1 MDTHTGAG
9 SDHACRS
16 RASRLPAWGWAF
28 LRGSLYDPKIMF
40 DRVSIQ
46 RAPKAPVVLAVF
58 SDAKLLAKDERN
70 SARDA
75 ALTAASFRADLGETT
90 AASDGTILVGLGKKA
105 DLQAKEA
112 RIAGA
117 RLVRGLERMKASKV
131 RLAFEGMLPAK
142 DARDLGQ
149 SMGEGVGLANW
160 RVDAFDGVA
169 TQRQPRAG
177 VLAIDAGAGA
187 FSEGFARGLEIA
199 ASVNEARRIAA
210 TPPNICTP
218 NWFAGQA
225 KKLARDTGMTCKVIS
240 FADAK
245 RLGMGGMVAVGQG
258 SDEKSLIAIVEYKP
272 KKLSAKARGK
282 TLALVGKTLTYDT
295 GGYSLKVNNGMKGMK
310 YDKCGGAAVFGAMHA
325 IAHAKL
331 PIHVV
336 ALFPAAENMVS
347 SNAYRPDDI
356 ITMYNGTTVE
366 VTNTDAEGRLVL
378 ADAISYG
385 CEKYKPTTM
394 IELSTLTGGVVTAL
408 GSWSAGYFCD
418 SAPLREAIE
427 SSAERTCE
435 KVWRLPLWKEHKDHM
450 KSQHADIINSNPSRL
465 AHPIQGAAF
474 LDFFVDKSVPFAHI
488 DIAGVA
494 NSDAASDLCVSG
506 PTGYGVR
513 LLVDLVEGMC

>member
-1 MDTHTGAG
+1 
-9 SDHACRS
+9 
-16 RASRLPAWGWAF
+16 
-28 LRGSLYDPKIMF
+28 MF
-40 DRVSIQ
+40 DRISIVRAAKAVSI
-46 RAPKAPVVLAVF
+46 LAVF
-58 SDAKLLAKDERN
+58 SDDKTLSKTDRN
-70 SARDA
+70 AARDA
-75 ALTAASFRADLGETT
+75 AVAAASFRADLGETT
-90 AASDGTILVGLGKKA
+90 AASDGTVIVGLGKKA
-105 DLQAKEA
+105 EFKSKEA
-112 RIAGA
+112 RTAGA
-117 RLVRGLERMKASKV
+117 RCVRGLERMKIAKA
-131 RLAFEGMLPAK
+131 RLAFGGMFESKDQRELGQCFGEGMAI
-142 DARDLGQ
+142 
-149 SMGEGVGLANW
+149 ANW
-160 RVDAFDGVA
+160 RVDMFDGKS
-169 TQRQPRAG
+169 TQRAPRAG
-177 VLAIDAGAGA
+177 TLSIDGGTGV

-199 ASVNEARRIAA
+199 TSVNEARRIAS

-218 NWFAGQA
+218 NWFAGET
-225 KKLARDTGMTCKVIS
+225 KKLAKAAGMVFKLIS
-240 FADAK
+240 FAEAK
-245 RLGMGGMVAVGQG
+245 KLGMGGIVAVGQG
-258 SDEKSLIAIVEYKP
+258 SAERSLIAILEYKP
-272 KKLSAKARGK
+272 KRVSAKARGK

-356 ITMYNGTTVE
+356 ITMYDGTTVE

-408 GSWSAGYFCD
+408 GPWSAGYFCD
-418 SAPLREAIE
+418 DAPLRDAIE
-427 SSAERTCE
+427 SSSARTGE

-474 LDFFVDKSVPFAHI
+474 LDYFVDKSVPFAHI

-494 NSDAASDLCVSG
+494 NSESPSELCVAG
-506 PTGYGVR
+506 PNGYGVR
-513 LLVDLVEGMC
+513 MLIDIAESMC

>member
-1 MDTHTGAG
+1 
-9 SDHACRS
+9 
-16 RASRLPAWGWAF
+16 
-28 LRGSLYDPKIMF
+28 MF
-40 DRVSIQ
+40 DRISIVRAAKAVSI
-46 RAPKAPVVLAVF
+46 LAVF
-58 SDAKLLAKDERN
+58 SDDKTLSKTDRN
-70 SARDA
+70 AARDA
-75 ALTAASFRADLGETT
+75 AVAAASFRADLGETT
-90 AASDGTILVGLGKKA
+90 AASDGTVIVGLGKKA
-105 DLQAKEA
+105 EFKSKEA
-112 RIAGA
+112 RTAGA
-117 RLVRGLERMKASKV
+117 RCVRGLERMKIAKA
-131 RLAFEGMLPAK
+131 RLAFGAMFESKDQRELGQCFGEGM
-142 DARDLGQ
+142 
-149 SMGEGVGLANW
+149 SIANW
-160 RVDAFDGVA
+160 RVDMFDGKS
-169 TQRQPRAG
+169 TQRAPRAG
-177 VLAIDAGAGA
+177 TLSIDGGTGV

-199 ASVNEARRIAA
+199 TSVNEARRIAS

-218 NWFAGQA
+218 NWFAGET
-225 KKLARDTGMTCKVIS
+225 KKLAKAAGMVFKLIS
-240 FADAK
+240 FAEAK
-245 RLGMGGMVAVGQG
+245 KLGMGGIVAVGQG
-258 SDEKSLIAIVEYKP
+258 SAERSLIAILEYKP
-272 KKLSAKARGK
+272 KRVSAKARGK

-356 ITMYNGTTVE
+356 ITMYDGTTVE

-408 GSWSAGYFCD
+408 GPWSAGYFCD
-418 SAPLREAIE
+418 DAPLRDAIE
-427 SSAERTCE
+427 SSSARTGE

-474 LDFFVDKSVPFAHI
+474 LDYFVDKSVPFAHI

-494 NSDAASDLCVSG
+494 NSESPSELCVAG
-506 PTGYGVR
+506 PNGYGVR
-513 LLVDLVEGMC
+513 MLIDIAESMC

>member
-1 MDTHTGAG
+1 M
-9 SDHACRS
+9 
-16 RASRLPAWGWAF
+16 
-28 LRGSLYDPKIMF
+28 YDRITI
-40 DRVSIQ
+40 S
-46 RAPKAPVVLAVF
+46 RAPKAGAVF
-58 SDAKLLAKDERN
+58 ATFSDDRALPKSDR
-70 SARDA
+70 SATRDA
-75 ALTAASFRADLGETT
+75 AVSAASFRAELGETT
-90 AASDGTILVGLGKKA
+90 SASDGSVILGLGKKA
-105 DLQAKEA
+105 DFNAKAA
-112 RIAGA
+112 RSVGA
-117 RLVRGLERMKASKV
+117 RLVRGLERMKVAKA
-131 RLAFEGMLPAK
+131 RLAFSGLFG
-142 DARDLGQ
+142 AREARELAQ
-149 SMGEGVGLANW
+149 AMGEGMGLANW
-160 RVDAFDGVA
+160 RVDMFDGKA
-169 TQRQPRAG
+169 AQRAPRAG
-177 VLAIDAGAGA
+177 SLAIDAGAGA
-187 FSEGFARGLEIA
+187 FGDGFARGLEIA
-199 ASVNEARRIAA
+199 SSVNEARRIAA

-218 NWFAGQA
+218 NWFAGEA
-225 KKLARDTGMTCKVIS
+225 KKLARGAGLSFKLIS
-240 FADAK
+240 FNDAK
-245 RLGMGGMVAVGQG
+245 KFGMGGIVAVGQG
-258 SDEKSLIAIVEYKP
+258 SDEKSLIAILEYKP
-272 KKLSAKARGK
+272 KRTSAKARGK

-385 CEKYKPTTM
+385 CEKYKPTAM
-394 IELSTLTGGVVTAL
+394 VELSTLTGGVVTAL

-418 SAPLREAIE
+418 DAPLRDAIE
-427 SSAERTCE
+427 SSSERTGE

-513 LLVDLVEGMC
+513 LLVGLVEGMC

>member
-1 MDTHTGAG
+1 
-9 SDHACRS
+9 
-16 RASRLPAWGWAF
+16 
-28 LRGSLYDPKIMF
+28 MF
-40 DRVSIQ
+40 DRISIVRAAKAVSI
-46 RAPKAPVVLAVF
+46 LAVF
-58 SDAKLLAKDERN
+58 SDDKTLSKTDRN
-70 SARDA
+70 AAREA
-75 ALTAASFRADLGETT
+75 AVAAASFRADLGETT
-90 AASDGTILVGLGKKA
+90 AASDGTVIVGLGKKA
-105 DLQAKEA
+105 EFKSKEA
-112 RIAGA
+112 RTAGA
-117 RLVRGLERMKASKV
+117 RCVRGLERMKIAKA
-131 RLAFEGMLPAK
+131 RLAFGAMFESKDQRELGQCFGEGMAI
-142 DARDLGQ
+142 
-149 SMGEGVGLANW
+149 ANW
-160 RVDAFDGVA
+160 RVDMFDGKS
-169 TQRQPRAG
+169 TQRAPRAG
-177 VLAIDAGAGA
+177 TLSIDGGTGV

-199 ASVNEARRIAA
+199 TSVNEARRIAS

-218 NWFAGQA
+218 NWFAGET
-225 KKLARDTGMTCKVIS
+225 KKLAKAAGMVFKLIS
-240 FADAK
+240 FAEAK
-245 RLGMGGMVAVGQG
+245 KLGMGGIVAVGQG
-258 SDEKSLIAIVEYKP
+258 SAERSLIAILEYKP
-272 KKLSAKARGK
+272 KRVSAKARGK

-295 GGYSLKVNNGMKGMK
+295 GGYSLKVNNGMKGTK

-356 ITMYNGTTVE
+356 ITMYDGTTVE

-408 GSWSAGYFCD
+408 GPWSAGYFCD
-418 SAPLREAIE
+418 DAPLRDAIE
-427 SSAERTCE
+427 SSSARTGE

-474 LDFFVDKSVPFAHI
+474 LDYFVDKSVPFAHI

-494 NSDAASDLCVSG
+494 NSESPSELCVAG
-506 PTGYGVR
+506 PNGYGVR
-513 LLVDLVEGMC
+513 MLIDIAESMC

>member
-1 MDTHTGAG
+1 
-9 SDHACRS
+9 
-16 RASRLPAWGWAF
+16 
-28 LRGSLYDPKIMF
+28 MF
-40 DRVSIQ
+40 DRISIVRAAKAVSI
-46 RAPKAPVVLAVF
+46 LAVF
-58 SDAKLLAKDERN
+58 SDEKTLSKTDRN
-70 SARDA
+70 AARDA
-75 ALTAASFRADLGETT
+75 AVAAASFRADLGETT
-90 AASDGTILVGLGKKA
+90 AASDGTVIVGLGKKA
-105 DLQAKEA
+105 EFKSKEA
-112 RIAGA
+112 RTAGA
-117 RLVRGLERMKASKV
+117 RCVRGLERMKIAKA
-131 RLAFEGMLPAK
+131 RLAFGAMFESKDQRELGQCFGEGMAI
-142 DARDLGQ
+142 
-149 SMGEGVGLANW
+149 ANW
-160 RVDAFDGVA
+160 RVDMFDGKS
-169 TQRQPRAG
+169 TQRAPRAG
-177 VLAIDAGAGA
+177 TLSIDGGTGV

-199 ASVNEARRIAA
+199 TSVNEARRIAS

-218 NWFAGQA
+218 NWFAGET
-225 KKLARDTGMTCKVIS
+225 KKLAKAAGMVFKLIS
-240 FADAK
+240 FAEAK
-245 RLGMGGMVAVGQG
+245 KLGMGGIVAVGQG
-258 SDEKSLIAIVEYKP
+258 SAERSLIAILEYKP
-272 KKLSAKARGK
+272 KRVSAKARGK

-295 GGYSLKVNNGMKGMK
+295 GGYSLKVNNGMKGTK

-356 ITMYNGTTVE
+356 ITMYDGTTVE

-408 GSWSAGYFCD
+408 GPWSAGYFCD
-418 SAPLREAIE
+418 DAPLRDAIE
-427 SSAERTCE
+427 SSSARTGE

-474 LDFFVDKSVPFAHI
+474 LDYFVDKSVPFAHI

-494 NSDAASDLCVSG
+494 NSESPSELCVAG
-506 PTGYGVR
+506 PNGYGVR
-513 LLVDLVEGMC
+513 MLIDIAESMC

>member
-1 MDTHTGAG
+1 
-9 SDHACRS
+9 
-16 RASRLPAWGWAF
+16 
-28 LRGSLYDPKIMF
+28 MF
-40 DRVSIQ
+40 DRITTV
-46 RAPKAPVVLAVF
+46 RAPKAAAILAAH
-58 SDAKLLAKDERN
+58 SDDRALPKPDRN
-70 SARDA
+70 AARDA
-75 ALTAASFRADLGETT
+75 AVAAASFRAELGETT
-90 AASDGTILVGLGKKA
+90 AAADGSVILGLGKKA
-105 DLQAKEA
+105 DLNA
-112 RIAGA
+112 RAARSAGA
-117 RLVRGLERMKASKV
+117 RLVRGLERMKLAKV
-131 RLAFEGMLPAK
+131 RIAFGGAFDARQARELGQAFGEGM
-142 DARDLGQ
+142 
-149 SMGEGVGLANW
+149 GLANW
-160 RVDAFDGVA
+160 RVDMFDGKA
-169 TQRQPRAG
+169 TQRAPRAG
-177 VLAIDAGAGA
+177 TLAIDAGEGA
-187 FSEGFARGLEIA
+187 FADGFARGLEVA
-199 ASVNEARRIAA
+199 TSVNEARRIAA

-218 NWFAGQA
+218 TWFAGEARKLAKAAGLSFRLISFNDA
-225 KKLARDTGMTCKVIS
+225 KK
-240 FADAK
+240 
-245 RLGMGGMVAVGQG
+245 LGMGGIVAVGQG
-258 SDEKSLIAIVEYKP
+258 SDEKSLIAILEYKP
-272 KKLSAKARGK
+272 KRVSAKARGK

-331 PIHVV
+331 PLHVV

-385 CEKYKPTTM
+385 CEKYKPTAM
-394 IELSTLTGGVVTAL
+394 VELSTLTGGVVTAL

-418 SAPLREAIE
+418 DAGLRDAIE
-427 SSAERTCE
+427 SSSERTGE

-474 LDFFVDKSVPFAHI
+474 LDFFVDKGVPFAHI

-494 NSDAASDLCVSG
+494 NSEAAGDLCVAG

>member
-1 MDTHTGAG
+1 
-9 SDHACRS
+9 
-16 RASRLPAWGWAF
+16 
-28 LRGSLYDPKIMF
+28 MF
-40 DRVSIQ
+40 DRISIV

-58 SDAKLLAKDERN
+58 SDDKSLAKGDRN
-70 SARDA
+70 ATRDA
-75 ALTAASFRADLGETT
+75 AVQLVSFRAELGETT
-90 AASDGTILVGLGKKA
+90 AANDGTVILGLGKKA
-105 DLQAKEA
+105 DFNAKSA
-112 RIAGA
+112 RTAGA
-117 RLVRGLERMKASKV
+117 RLVRGLERMKCAKV
-131 RLAFEGMLPAK
+131 TFAFGGLFGAK
-142 DARDLGQ
+142 EQRELGQ
-149 SMGEGVGLANW
+149 AMGEGLAIANW
-160 RVDAFDGVA
+160 RVDMFDGKA
-169 TQRQPRAG
+169 TQRAPRAG
-177 VLAIDAGAGA
+177 NLAIDAGNGA
-187 FSEGFARGLEIA
+187 FADGFARGLEIG

-218 NWFAGQA
+218 NWFAGEA
-225 KKLARDTGMTCKVIS
+225 KKLAKSAGLTCRVIS

-245 RLGMGGMVAVGQG
+245 KLGMGGIVAVGQG
-258 SDEKSLIAIVEYKP
+258 SDEKSLIAILEYKP
-272 KKLSAKARGK
+272 KRVSAKARGK

-331 PIHVV
+331 PLHVV

-378 ADAISYG
+378 ADAISYA
-385 CEKYKPTTM
+385 CEKYKPSTM

-408 GSWSAGYFCD
+408 GCWSAGYFCD
-418 SAPLREAIE
+418 DAKLRDAIE
-427 SSAERTCE
+427 SAADRTGE

-488 DIAGVA
+488 DIAGVG
-494 NSDAASDLCVSG
+494 NSESAGDLCVAG

-513 LLVDLVEGMC
+513 MLIDIAEGMC

>member
-1 MDTHTGAG
+1 
-9 SDHACRS
+9 
-16 RASRLPAWGWAF
+16 
-28 LRGSLYDPKIMF
+28 MF
-40 DRVSIQ
+40 DRISIA
-46 RAPKAPVVLAVF
+46 RAPKAPVVLAVW
-58 SDAKLLAKDERN
+58 SDEKSLAKADR
-70 SARDA
+70 SASRDA
-75 ALTAASFRADLGETT
+75 AVRSASFRAELGETT
-90 AASDGTILVGLGKKA
+90 AADDGTVVLGLGKKA
-105 DLQAKEA
+105 EFNA
-112 RIAGA
+112 RSARTAGA
-117 RLVRGLERMKASKV
+117 RLVRGLERMKC
-131 RLAFEGMLPAK
+131 AK
-142 DARDLGQ
+142 ARIGFGGVFGAKEQRELGQ
-149 SMGEGVGLANW
+149 AMGEGLAIANW
-160 RVDAFDGVA
+160 RVDMFDGKA
-169 TQRQPRAG
+169 TQRAPRAG
-177 VLAIDAGAGA
+177 NLAIDAGNGA
-187 FSEGFARGLEIA
+187 FADGFARGLEVG

-218 NWFAGQA
+218 NWFAGEA
-225 KKLARDTGMTCKVIS
+225 RKLAKSAGLTCKVIS

-245 RLGMGGMVAVGQG
+245 KLGMGGIVAVGQG
-258 SDEKSLIAIVEYKP
+258 SDEKSLIAILEYKP
-272 KKLSAKARGK
+272 KRVSAKAR
-282 TLALVGKTLTYDT
+282 GKTLTYDT

-310 YDKCGGAAVFGAMHA
+310 YDKCCGAAVFGAMHA

-331 PIHVV
+331 PLHVV

-385 CEKYKPTTM
+385 CEKYRPTTM

-408 GSWSAGYFCD
+408 GCWSAGYFCD
-418 SAPLREAIE
+418 DAKLRDAIE
-427 SSAERTCE
+427 SAADRTGE

-488 DIAGVA
+488 DIAGVG
-494 NSDAASDLCVSG
+494 NSESAGDLCVAG

-513 LLVDLVEGMC
+513 MLVDIAEGMC

>member
-1 MDTHTGAG
+1 
-9 SDHACRS
+9 
-16 RASRLPAWGWAF
+16 
-28 LRGSLYDPKIMF
+28 MF
-40 DRVSIQ
+40 DRISIVRAAKAVSI
-46 RAPKAPVVLAVF
+46 LAVF
-58 SDAKLLAKDERN
+58 SDDKTLGKSDRN
-70 SARDA
+70 AARDA
-75 ALTAASFRADLGETT
+75 AVAAASFRADLGETT
-90 AASDGTILVGLGKKA
+90 AASDGTVIVGLGKKA
-105 DLQAKEA
+105 EFKSKEA
-112 RIAGA
+112 RTAGA
-117 RLVRGLERMKASKV
+117 RCVRGLERMKIAKA
-131 RLAFEGMLPAK
+131 RLAFGAMFESKDQRELGQCFGEGMAI
-142 DARDLGQ
+142 
-149 SMGEGVGLANW
+149 ANW
-160 RVDAFDGVA
+160 RVDMFDGKS
-169 TQRQPRAG
+169 TQRAPRAG
-177 VLAIDAGAGA
+177 TLSIDGGTGV

-199 ASVNEARRIAA
+199 TSVNEARRIAS

-218 NWFAGQA
+218 NWFAGET
-225 KKLARDTGMTCKVIS
+225 KKLAKAAGMVFKLIS
-240 FADAK
+240 FAEAK
-245 RLGMGGMVAVGQG
+245 KLGMGGIVAVGQG
-258 SDEKSLIAIVEYKP
+258 SAERSLIAILEYKP
-272 KKLSAKARGK
+272 KRVSAKARGK

-295 GGYSLKVNNGMKGMK
+295 GGYSLKVNNGMKGTK

-356 ITMYNGTTVE
+356 ITMYDGTTVE

-408 GSWSAGYFCD
+408 GPWSAGYFCD
-418 SAPLREAIE
+418 DAPLRDAIE
-427 SSAERTCE
+427 SSSARTGE

-474 LDFFVDKSVPFAHI
+474 LDYFVDKSVPFAHI

-494 NSDAASDLCVSG
+494 NSESPSELCVAG
-506 PTGYGVR
+506 PNGYGVR
-513 LLVDLVEGMC
+513 MLIDIAESMC

>member
-1 MDTHTGAG
+1 
-9 SDHACRS
+9 
-16 RASRLPAWGWAF
+16 
-28 LRGSLYDPKIMF
+28 MF
-40 DRVSIQ
+40 DRISIVRAAKAVSI
-46 RAPKAPVVLAVF
+46 LAVF
-58 SDAKLLAKDERN
+58 SDEKTLSKTDRN
-70 SARDA
+70 AARDA
-75 ALTAASFRADLGETT
+75 AVAAASFRADLGETT
-90 AASDGTILVGLGKKA
+90 AASDGTVIVGLGKKA
-105 DLQAKEA
+105 EFKSKEA
-112 RIAGA
+112 RTAGA
-117 RLVRGLERMKASKV
+117 RCVRGLERMKIAKA
-131 RLAFEGMLPAK
+131 RLAFGAMLEAKDQRVFGQCFGEGMAI
-142 DARDLGQ
+142 
-149 SMGEGVGLANW
+149 ANW
-160 RVDAFDGVA
+160 RVDMFDGKS
-169 TQRQPRAG
+169 TQRAPRAG
-177 VLAIDAGAGA
+177 TLSIDGGTGV

-199 ASVNEARRIAA
+199 TSVNEARRIAS

-218 NWFAGQA
+218 NWFAGET
-225 KKLARDTGMTCKVIS
+225 KKLAKAAGMVFKLIS
-240 FADAK
+240 FAEAK
-245 RLGMGGMVAVGQG
+245 KLGMGGIVAVGQG
-258 SDEKSLIAIVEYKP
+258 SAERSLIAILEYKP
-272 KKLSAKARGK
+272 KRVSAKARGK

-356 ITMYNGTTVE
+356 ITMYDGTTVE

-408 GSWSAGYFCD
+408 GPWSAGYFCD
-418 SAPLREAIE
+418 DAPLRDAIE
-427 SSAERTCE
+427 SSSARTGE

-474 LDFFVDKSVPFAHI
+474 LDYFVDKSVPFAHI

-494 NSDAASDLCVSG
+494 NSESPSELCVAG
-506 PTGYGVR
+506 PNGYGVR
-513 LLVDLVEGMC
+513 MLIDIAESMC

>member
-1 MDTHTGAG
+1 
-9 SDHACRS
+9 
-16 RASRLPAWGWAF
+16 
-28 LRGSLYDPKIMF
+28 MF
-40 DRVSIQ
+40 DSIKIA
-46 RAPKAPVVLAVF
+46 RAPKAAAVLAVY
-58 SDAKLLAKDERN
+58 SDDRGLAKAER
-70 SARDA
+70 SAARDA
-75 ALTAASFRADLGETT
+75 AVGAASFRADLGETT
-90 AASDGTILVGLGKKA
+90 AAGDGTVIVGLGKKA
-105 DLQAKEA
+105 DFNAKSA
-112 RIAGA
+112 RAAGA
-117 RLVRGLERMKASKV
+117 RLVRGLERMKIAKA
-131 RLAFEGMLPAK
+131 RIAFAGAFAQRDARELGQALGEGM
-142 DARDLGQ
+142 
-149 SMGEGVGLANW
+149 GLANW
-160 RVDAFDGVA
+160 RVDMFDGKA
-169 TQRQPRAG
+169 TQRAPRAG
-177 VLAIDAGAGA
+177 SLALDAGSDA
-187 FSEGFARGLEIA
+187 FGEGFARGLDIA

-218 NWFAGQA
+218 NWFAGEA
-225 KKLARDTGMTCKVIS
+225 RKLAKSAGLSCKVIS
-240 FADAK
+240 FADARK
-245 RLGMGGMVAVGQG
+245 LGMGGIVAVGQG
-258 SDEKSLIAIVEYKP
+258 SDEKSLIAILEYKP
-272 KKLSAKARGK
+272 KRTSAKARGK

-385 CEKYKPTTM
+385 CEKYKPTAM
-394 IELSTLTGGVVTAL
+394 VELSTLTGGVVTAL

-418 SAPLREAIE
+418 DAKLRDAIE
-427 SSAERTCE
+427 SSSERTGE

-474 LDFFVDKSVPFAHI
+474 LDFFVDKGVPFAHI

-494 NSDAASDLCVSG
+494 NSEAASDMLVAG

>member
-1 MDTHTGAG
+1 
-9 SDHACRS
+9 
-16 RASRLPAWGWAF
+16 
-28 LRGSLYDPKIMF
+28 MF
-40 DRVSIQ
+40 DRISIVRAAKAVSI
-46 RAPKAPVVLAVF
+46 LAVF
-58 SDAKLLAKDERN
+58 SDDKTLSKTDRN
-70 SARDA
+70 AARDA
-75 ALTAASFRADLGETT
+75 AVAAASFRADLGETT
-90 AASDGTILVGLGKKA
+90 AASDGTVIVGLGKKA
-105 DLQAKEA
+105 EFKSKEA
-112 RIAGA
+112 RTAGA
-117 RLVRGLERMKASKV
+117 RCVRGLERMKIAKA
-131 RLAFEGMLPAK
+131 RLAFGAMFESKDQRELGQCFGEGMAI
-142 DARDLGQ
+142 
-149 SMGEGVGLANW
+149 ANW
-160 RVDAFDGVA
+160 RVDMFDGKS
-169 TQRQPRAG
+169 TQRAPRAG
-177 VLAIDAGAGA
+177 TLSIDGGTGV

-199 ASVNEARRIAA
+199 TSVNEARRIAS

-218 NWFAGQA
+218 NWFAGET
-225 KKLARDTGMTCKVIS
+225 KKLAKAAGMVFKLIS
-240 FADAK
+240 FAEAK
-245 RLGMGGMVAVGQG
+245 KLGMGGIVAVGQG
-258 SDEKSLIAIVEYKP
+258 SAERSLIAILEYKP
-272 KKLSAKARGK
+272 KRVSAKARGK

-295 GGYSLKVNNGMKGMK
+295 GGYSLKVNNGMKGTK

-356 ITMYNGTTVE
+356 ITMYDGTTVE

-408 GSWSAGYFCD
+408 GPWSAGYFCD
-418 SAPLREAIE
+418 DAPLRDAIE
-427 SSAERTCE
+427 SSSARTGE

-474 LDFFVDKSVPFAHI
+474 LDYFVDKSVPFAHI

-494 NSDAASDLCVSG
+494 NSESPSELCVAG
-506 PTGYGVR
+506 PNGYGVR
-513 LLVDLVEGMC
+513 MLIDIAESMC

>member
-1 MDTHTGAG
+1 
-9 SDHACRS
+9 
-16 RASRLPAWGWAF
+16 
-28 LRGSLYDPKIMF
+28 MF
-40 DRVSIQ
+40 DRIKTA
-46 RAPKAPVVLAVF
+46 RAPKAPVVLAVY
-58 SDAKLLAKDERN
+58 SDEKSLAKGDR
-70 SARDA
+70 SAARDA
-75 ALTAASFRADLGETT
+75 ALASASFRAELGETI
-90 AASDGTILVGLGKKA
+90 AASDGTVILGLGKRA
-105 DLQAKEA
+105 DFNAKSA
-112 RIAGA
+112 RAAGA
-117 RLVRGLERMKASKV
+117 RLVRGLERMKLAKV
-131 RLAFEGMLPAK
+131 SLAFAGAFAAK
-142 DARDLGQ
+142 DAGEFAQ
-149 SMGEGVGLANW
+149 AMGEGVAIANW
-160 RVDAFDGVA
+160 RVDMFDGKA
-169 TQRQPRAG
+169 TQRTPRAG
-177 VLAIDAGAGA
+177 ALSIDAGGGA
-187 FSEGFARGLEIA
+187 FGSGFERGVRIG

-218 NWFAGQA
+218 NWFAGETR
-225 KKLARDTGMTCKVIS
+225 KLARAAGLTFKLIS
-240 FADAK
+240 FNDAK
-245 RLGMGGMVAVGQG
+245 KLGMGGIVAVGQG
-258 SDEKSLIAIVEYKP
+258 SDEKSLIAILEYKP
-272 KKLSAKARGK
+272 RKVAAKARGK

-336 ALFPAAENMVS
+336 ALFPTAENMVS

-418 SAPLREAIE
+418 DAALRDSIE
-427 SSAERTCE
+427 SASERTGE

-474 LDFFVDKSVPFAHI
+474 LDFFVDKRVPFAHI

-494 NSDAASDLCVSG
+494 SSEANGDLCVPG

-513 LLVDLVEGMC
+513 MLFDIAESMC

>member
-1 MDTHTGAG
+1 
-9 SDHACRS
+9 
-16 RASRLPAWGWAF
+16 
-28 LRGSLYDPKIMF
+28 MF
-40 DRVSIQ
+40 DRISIVRAAKAVSI
-46 RAPKAPVVLAVF
+46 LAVF
-58 SDAKLLAKDERN
+58 SDDKTLSKTDRN
-70 SARDA
+70 AARDA
-75 ALTAASFRADLGETT
+75 AVAAASFRADLGETT
-90 AASDGTILVGLGKKA
+90 AASDGTVIVGLGKKA
-105 DLQAKEA
+105 EFKSKEA
-112 RIAGA
+112 RTAGA
-117 RLVRGLERMKASKV
+117 RCVRGLERMKIAKA
-131 RLAFEGMLPAK
+131 RLAFGAMFESKDQRELGQCFGEGMAI
-142 DARDLGQ
+142 
-149 SMGEGVGLANW
+149 ANW
-160 RVDAFDGVA
+160 RVDMFDGKS
-169 TQRQPRAG
+169 TQRAPRAG
-177 VLAIDAGAGA
+177 TLSIDGGTGV

-199 ASVNEARRIAA
+199 TSVNEARRIAS

-218 NWFAGQA
+218 NWFAGET
-225 KKLARDTGMTCKVIS
+225 KKLAKAAGMVSKLIS
-240 FADAK
+240 FAEAK
-245 RLGMGGMVAVGQG
+245 KLGMGGIVAVGQG
-258 SDEKSLIAIVEYKP
+258 SAERSLIAILEYKP
-272 KKLSAKARGK
+272 KRVSAKARGK

-356 ITMYNGTTVE
+356 ITMYDGTTVE

-408 GSWSAGYFCD
+408 GPWSAGYFCD
-418 SAPLREAIE
+418 DAPLRDAIE
-427 SSAERTCE
+427 SSSARTGE

-474 LDFFVDKSVPFAHI
+474 LDYFVDKSVPFAHI

-494 NSDAASDLCVSG
+494 NSESPSELCVAG
-506 PTGYGVR
+506 PNGYGVR
-513 LLVDLVEGMC
+513 MLIDIAESMC

>member
-1 MDTHTGAG
+1 
-9 SDHACRS
+9 
-16 RASRLPAWGWAF
+16 
-28 LRGSLYDPKIMF
+28 MF
-40 DRVSIQ
+40 DRISIA
-46 RAPKAPVVLAVF
+46 RAPKAPVIFAVY
-58 SDAKLLAKDERN
+58 SDDKLLAKSDR
-70 SARDA
+70 SAARDA
-75 ALTAASFRADLGETT
+75 AVSAASFRAELGETT
-90 AASDGTILVGLGKKA
+90 AASDGSVILGLGKRA
-105 DLQAKEA
+105 DFNAKSA
-112 RIAGA
+112 RTAGA
-117 RLVRGLERMKASKV
+117 RLVRGLERMKVAKARV
-131 RLAFEGMLPAK
+131 AFDGHFAAR
-142 DARDLGQ
+142 DAREFGQ
-149 SMGEGVGLANW
+149 ALGEGVAIANW
-160 RVDAFDGVA
+160 RVDLFDGKS
-169 TQRQPRAG
+169 TQRAPRAG
-177 VLAIDAGAGA
+177 ALALDAGLGA
-187 FSEGFARGLEIA
+187 FADGFARGLEVG

-218 NWFAGQA
+218 NWFAGEA
-225 KKLARDTGMTCKVIS
+225 KKLARAAGLSFKLIS
-240 FADAK
+240 FKDAEK
-245 RLGMGGMVAVGQG
+245 LGMGGIVAVGQG
-258 SDEKSLIAIVEYKP
+258 SDEKSLIAILEYKP
-272 KKLSAKARGK
+272 KRVSSKARGK

-331 PIHVV
+331 PLHVV

-394 IELSTLTGGVVTAL
+394 VELSTLTGGVVTAL
-408 GSWSAGYFCD
+408 GCWSAGYFCD
-418 SAPLREAIE
+418 DARLRDAIE
-427 SSAERTCE
+427 SAADRTGE

-474 LDFFVDKSVPFAHI
+474 LDYFVDKSVPFAHI

-494 NSDAASDLCVSG
+494 NSDGPTDLCVAG
-506 PTGYGVR
+506 PSGYGVR
-513 LLVDLVEGMC
+513 LLVDLAESMC

>member
-1 MDTHTGAG
+1 
-9 SDHACRS
+9 
-16 RASRLPAWGWAF
+16 
-28 LRGSLYDPKIMF
+28 MF
-40 DRVSIQ
+40 DRISIVPAAKAVSI
-46 RAPKAPVVLAVF
+46 LAVF
-58 SDAKLLAKDERN
+58 SDDKTLSKTDRN
-70 SARDA
+70 AARDA
-75 ALTAASFRADLGETT
+75 AVAAASFRADLGETT
-90 AASDGTILVGLGKKA
+90 AASDGTVIVGLGKKA
-105 DLQAKEA
+105 EFKSKEA
-112 RIAGA
+112 RTAGA
-117 RLVRGLERMKASKV
+117 RCVRGLERMKIAKA
-131 RLAFEGMLPAK
+131 RLAFGAMFESKDQRELGQCFGEGMAI
-142 DARDLGQ
+142 
-149 SMGEGVGLANW
+149 ANW
-160 RVDAFDGVA
+160 RVDMFDGKS
-169 TQRQPRAG
+169 TQRAPRAG
-177 VLAIDAGAGA
+177 TLSIDGGTGV

-199 ASVNEARRIAA
+199 TSVNEARRIAS

-218 NWFAGQA
+218 NWFAGET
-225 KKLARDTGMTCKVIS
+225 KKLAKAAGMVFKLIS
-240 FADAK
+240 FAEAK
-245 RLGMGGMVAVGQG
+245 KLGMGGIVAVGQG
-258 SDEKSLIAIVEYKP
+258 SAERSLIAILEYKP
-272 KKLSAKARGK
+272 KRVSAKARGK

-295 GGYSLKVNNGMKGMK
+295 GGYSLKVNNGMKGTK

-356 ITMYNGTTVE
+356 ITMYDGTTVE

-408 GSWSAGYFCD
+408 GPWSAGYFCD
-418 SAPLREAIE
+418 DAPLRDAIE
-427 SSAERTCE
+427 SSSARTGE

-474 LDFFVDKSVPFAHI
+474 LDYFVDKSVPFAHI

-494 NSDAASDLCVSG
+494 NSESPSELCVAG
-506 PTGYGVR
+506 PNGYGVR
-513 LLVDLVEGMC
+513 MLIDIAESMC